1 MRTQNYIR
9 ELRERKRMTQ
19 KALAD
24 ELDISIAT
32 LNRIEN
38 GIIKQFKPEFLVKLS
53 HVLNCPIDHFFK
65 ETKHNEELSISK
77 EQLYLDLISTQNK
90 RIHDLEEKIKTKL

>member
-1 MRTQNYIR
+1 MKNHNNIR
-9 ELRERKRMTQ
+9 ELRERKRISQ
-19 KALAD
+19 KALAA
-24 ELDISIAT
+24 ELEISIAT

-38 GIIKQFKPEFLVKLS
+38 GIIKQFKPDFLVELS
-53 HVLNCPIDHFFK
+53 HALDCPIDHFFK

-90 RIHDLEEKIKTKL
+90 RIQDLEEQLKTRG